1 MPRGAV
7 HIIVNPI
14 SGQGQNF
21 CFIPQLVR
29 HLGLRGFATHV
40 EPTRR
45 AGHAKDLAHAVP
57 DDAHCVVS
65 IGGDG
70 THREVLS
77 GLAQRPVPVCVV
89 PSGTENILAKS
100 FRVLSTLKDI
110 LRRIQAGRVVA
121 VDVGLANEHPF
132 VLFSGI
138 GFDAAVTKAV
148 HENRTGRII
157 RDTYYGPIMQLLWRY
172 RWPAISVTVDGR
184 SIADDAGMVLVA
196 NTPLYADGLRPA
208 TKAVADDGLLDVVVF
223 RARSRWQILELFLVA
238 RLGRHMKHPRVAYAQ
253 GKQIEV
259 TCGSEPVPAQIDG
272 DAIMTTPV
280 RYSVLPRAVRL
291 LV

>member
-14 SGQGQNF
+14 SGQGQNS

-40 EPTRR
+40 ELTQRP
-45 AGHAKDLAHAVP
+45 AHARDLAHAVP
-57 DDAHCVVS
+57 DDAYCVVS

-77 GLAQRPVPVCVV
+77 ALVQRPVPVCVV
-89 PSGTENILAKS
+89 ASGTENVLART
-100 FRVLSTLKDI
+100 FRLMSTLKDI
-110 LRRIQAGRVVA
+110 LRRIQMGRAVA
-121 VDVGLANEHPF
+121 VDVGLANAHPF
-132 VLFSGI
+132 IMFAGI
-138 GFDAAVTKAV
+138 GFDAAVTRAV
-148 HENRTGRII
+148 HENRRGRIF
-157 RDTYYGPIMQLLWRY
+157 RDAYYGPIVRQLWRY
-172 RWPAISVTVDGR
+172 RWPPITVTVDGR
-184 SIADDAGMVLVA
+184 PLADDAGMVIVA
-196 NTPLYADGLRPA
+196 NTPVYADRLRLAP
-208 TKAVADDGLLDVVVF
+208 KAVGDDGLLDVVAF
-223 RARSRWQILELFLVA
+223 RARSRWQLLELFLAA
-238 RLGRHMKHPRVAYAQ
+238 RLGRHIGHPRVACAQ

-259 TCGSEPVPAQIDG
+259 TCASEPAPAQIDG

>member
-1 MPRGAV
+1 MPHRAV

-14 SGQGQNF
+14 SGQGQNSRF
-21 CFIPQLVR
+21 VPELVR
-29 HLGLRGFATHV
+29 HLGLRGFSPKA
-40 EPTRR
+40 EPTQH
-45 AGHAKDLAHAVP
+45 AGHAKELAQAVP
-57 DDAHCVVS
+57 DDAHCIIS

-77 GLAQRPVPVCVV
+77 GLVQRPVPVCVV

-110 LRRIQAGRVVA
+110 LRRVQAGRVVA
-121 VDVGLANEHPF
+121 VDIGLANEHPF

-157 RDTYYGPIMQLLWRY
+157 RDTYYGPIIQLLWRY

-184 SIADDAGMVLVA
+184 PIADDAGMVLVA
-196 NTPLYADGLRPA
+196 NTPLYADGLRLA
-208 TKAVADDGLLDVVVF
+208 AKAVADDGLLDVAAF
-223 RARSRWQILELFLVA
+223 RARSRWQLLELFLAA

-259 TCGSEPVPAQIDG
+259 TCASEPAPVQIDG

-280 RYSVLPRAVRL
+280 AYTIVQRAVRL

>member
-1 MPRGAV
+1 MPHGAV

-14 SGQGQNF
+14 SGQGQNSS
-21 CFIPQLVR
+21 FIPELVR
-29 HLGLRGFATHV
+29 HLGLRGFSSKV
-40 EPTRR
+40 EPTQH
-45 AGHAKDLAHAVP
+45 AGHAKELACAVP

-77 GLAQRPVPVCVV
+77 GLVGRQVPLCVV
-89 PSGTENILAKS
+89 PAGTENILAKT

-110 LRRIQAGRVVA
+110 LRRVQAGRVVA
-121 VDVGLANEHPF
+121 VDVGLANERPF
-132 VLFSGI
+132 VMFSGI

-157 RDTYYGPIMQLLWRY
+157 RDAYYGPIMRLLWQY

-184 SIADDAGMVLVA
+184 PIADDAGMVLVG
-196 NTPLYADGLRPA
+196 NTPLYADGLRLA
-208 TKAVADDGLLDVVVF
+208 AKAVADDGMLDVAAF
-223 RARSRWQILELFLVA
+223 RVRSRWQLPELLMAV
-238 RLGRHMKHPRVAYAQ
+238 RLGRHMNHPRMAYAQ
-253 GKQIEV
+253 GKRIEV
-259 TCGSEPVPAQIDG
+259 ACGSESAPVQVDG

-280 RYSVLPRAVRL
+280 TYTIVPKALRL